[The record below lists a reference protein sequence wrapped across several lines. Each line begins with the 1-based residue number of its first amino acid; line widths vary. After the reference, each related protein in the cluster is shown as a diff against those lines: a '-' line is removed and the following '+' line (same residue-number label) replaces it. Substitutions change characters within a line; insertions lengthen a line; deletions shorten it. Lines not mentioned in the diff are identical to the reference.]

1 MQSVVTKLSLSP
13 ALTGTILD
21 IGCGGEGIIG
31 RLYGDAVV
39 GIDNWQQELDEAPD
53 GFSKRLMDATALE
66 FDDDTFDHITF
77 FYSLMYMTS
86 EEQQKAIAEAAR
98 VLKPD
103 GEVHI
108 WDCDIAS
115 AYPKPFCVDL
125 TIQLSSEQISASYG
139 IVKMDA
145 QSKSSILQLCRAAG
159 LALVFEHSED
169 THFELH
175 LKKEARHVSH
185 QGNRV
190 I

>member
-1 MQSVVTKLSLSP
+1 MPTNKLIDLSP
-13 ALTGTILD
+13 TLTGTILD
-21 IGCGGEGIIG
+21 VGCGGEGIIG
-31 RLYGDAVV
+31 RLYGDAVI
-39 GIDNWQQELDEAPD
+39 GIDSWQQELDEAPD
-53 GFSKRLMDATALE
+53 GFSKQLMDATALE
-66 FDDDTFDHITF
+66 FDNDTFDHVTF
-77 FYSLMYMTS
+77 FYSLMYMTA

-125 TIQLSSEQISASYG
+125 TVQLPSEQISTSYG

-145 QSKSSILQLCRAAG
+145 QSKSSILQMCRESG
-159 LALVFEHSED
+159 LALVFKHSED
-169 THFELH
+169 IHFDLH

>member
-1 MQSVVTKLSLSP
+1 MSISLHP
-13 ALTGTILD
+13 TLTGTILD

-31 RLYGDAVV
+31 RLYNDAVT
-39 GIDNWQQELDEAPD
+39 GIDNWKQELDEAPN
-53 GFSKRLMDATALE
+53 GFSERLMDATALE
-66 FDDDTFDHITF
+66 FDDNTFDHATF

-86 EEQQKAIAEAAR
+86 KEQQKAIAEVAR

-125 TIQLSSEQISASYG
+125 TIYLPAEQISTSYG

-145 QSKSSILQLCRAAG
+145 QSKSSILQMCREAG
-159 LALVFEHSED
+159 LALMFEHSED
-169 THFELH
+169 IHFDLH
-175 LKKEARHVSH
+175 LKKEERHVSH
-185 QGNRV
+185 QGSRV